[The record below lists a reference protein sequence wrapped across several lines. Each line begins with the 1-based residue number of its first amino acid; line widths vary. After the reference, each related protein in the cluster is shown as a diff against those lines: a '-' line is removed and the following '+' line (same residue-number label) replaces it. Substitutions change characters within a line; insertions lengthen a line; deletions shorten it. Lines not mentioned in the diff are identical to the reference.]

1 MAFALA
7 CWFLRLPPDFNYAK
21 ELRSM
26 TRLLISA
33 SIIAGLL
40 GLLTLTAY
48 GHGGQYRGP
57 GDTVPPNLG
66 GSGDTSPPGNP
77 GGPGTPGPG
86 APPSTGRPNVGTGG
100 GPAVPGAVGGGARA
114 RTGNVGQRR
123 GGGEGFEQWEFW
135 WEYNKE
141 PYLNLRL
148 RLAEVLKTGS
158 GAIGVGRGS
167 REGAMSTNR
176 ATADDVKNEIL
187 PALVSVLSEAD
198 ADIVDS
204 AVLAIGRTLPRD
216 NADLGFDAIVQTLK
230 SSYTSAQE
238 SATLSLGV
246 LGDPRAIEVLVELMN
261 DTPKARSQYLQSAK
275 PVPNLVRA
283 FAAISLGLIGQK
295 DSIPLL
301 KQVIDKE
308 ADSQKDLK
316 SCAILALGMF
326 KSNQEE
332 ILPYLLK
339 VMDNRDLDRI
349 VRSYTPTSIAKLGE
363 PARAAVPQ
371 FMQML
376 KSDKTDNDM
385 LRSSVIALGK
395 LAGIEQK
402 DVIDL
407 LKSVALEQQ
416 DMQTRHFAF
425 IALAEIGARDKDFEK
440 NAEAHQ
446 GLLSFFLEEAS
457 RPKQQT
463 SLPWAGLAVSIYAR
477 TQKAQQVQAIPKLR
491 QAFDDSNNP
500 SYKAAM
506 AIGLGLM
513 EAADTASLL
522 AKTMKESNDQPL
534 KGYIA
539 VSLGMMRYV
548 AAADTLRDSIK
559 QKGIDW
565 RYRLNL
571 ARALGLMNDVAA
583 VPTLVEELVNAKTL
597 SESSSIAQA
606 LGLIGDK
613 SAIDPLKNVLGDKAM
628 NGKQRG
634 FAAVALGLLAEK
646 NDLPWNAEI
655 SVGLNYRAKTP
666 AVAEI
671 LDIL

>member
-1 MAFALA
+1 
-7 CWFLRLPPDFNYAK
+7 
-21 ELRSM
+21 M

-33 SIIAGLL
+33 SIVAGLL
-40 GLLTLTAY
+40 GLLTLPAY

-57 GDTVPPNLG
+57 GDVVPPNLG

-77 GGPGTPGPG
+77 GGPGSPGPG
-86 APPSTGRPNVGTGG
+86 APPSTGRPGVASGG
-100 GPAVPGAVGGGARA
+100 GPAVPGAVGGGPARA
-114 RTGNVGQRR
+114 RTGNVGSKRSNS
-123 GGGEGFEQWEFW
+123 EGFEQWEFW

-141 PYLNLRL
+141 PFLNLRL
-148 RLAEVLKTGS
+148 RLADSIKSGGS
-158 GAIGVGRGS
+158 ALAVGRGT
-167 REGAMSTNR
+167 REGGLSTNR

-187 PALVSVLSEAD
+187 PVLISALSEAD

-216 NADLGFDAIVQTLK
+216 MSDLGFDAIVQTLK

-246 LGDPRAIEVLVELMN
+246 LGDPKANEILVELMN
-261 DTPKARSQYLQSAK
+261 DSPKARTQYLQSNK
-275 PVPNLVRA
+275 PTPNLVRA
-283 FAAISLGLIGQK
+283 FAALSLGLIGSK
-295 DSIPLL
+295 ESIPLL

-308 ADSQKDLK
+308 ADAQKDLK

-339 VMDNRDLDRI
+339 VMDNRDVDRL

-363 PARAAVPQ
+363 AAKAAVPQ
-371 FMQML
+371 FLQMV

-395 LAGIEQK
+395 LASIEQK
-402 DVIDL
+402 DVIDT
-407 LKSVALEQQ
+407 LKQIALEQTDIQ
-416 DMQTRHFAF
+416 ARHFAF
-425 IALAEIGARDKDFEK
+425 IALAEIGARDKSFET
-440 NAEAHQ
+440 NTEAHQ
-446 GLLSFFLEEAS
+446 GLLTFLLEEVS
-457 RPKQQT
+457 RPKQQM
-463 SLPWAGLAVSIYAR
+463 SLPWAGLSLAVYAR
-477 TQKAQQVQAIPKLR
+477 SQKAQQVQANPKLR
-491 QAFDDSNNP
+491 AAFDDTNNP

-506 AIGLGLM
+506 AIALGLV
-513 EAADTASLL
+513 EAQDSATTLT
-522 AKTMKESNDQPL
+522 KTLKESSDQTM

-539 VSLGMMRYV
+539 VALGMMRAN
-548 AAADTLRDSIK
+548 AAAESLRDSIK

-565 RYRLNL
+565 RFRLNL

-583 VPTLVEELVNAKTL
+583 VPTLVEELINAKTL

-613 SAIDPLKNVLGDKAM
+613 TAIAPLKTILADKSM

-646 NDLPWNAEI
+646 TELPWNTEI
-655 SVGLNYRAKTP
+655 SVGLNYRAKTA